1 MSRKRTEIDPKR
13 AERLKILIDHE
24 KELRNGKF
32 SQTQFAKSIHMTQQN
47 VSRII
52 QMHQALNEQTAKDII
67 EQYPKYRVEW
77 LLGYD
82 DYMTPA
88 DYLLAVTAQCQEEEQ
103 VMNTAF
109 FGLARLCGFS
119 MELNRKYY
127 DNSLDLDGLFQTI
140 KSTITFSR
148 DGMSVTLS
156 LAEINEI
163 ENELCDI
170 VEARLKRMLKKQC

>member
-1 MSRKRTEIDPKR
+1 MGRKKVAIHAERG
-13 AERLKILIDHE
+13 ERLKILIDRE
-24 KELRNGKF
+24 KKLRNGDF
-32 SQTQFAKSIHMTQQN
+32 NQTKFAKSIHMSQQN
-47 VSRII
+47 VSRIV
-52 QMHQALNEQTAKDII
+52 QKHQNLYEETAQEIVK
-67 EQYPKYRVEW
+67 QYPEYRIEW
-77 LLGYD
+77 LMGYD
-82 DYMTPA
+82 DYMTMA
-88 DYLLAVTAQCQEEEQ
+88 DYLLAVTAQCQAEKQ

-127 DNSLDLDGLFQTI
+127 DGNSLEGLFQTI
-140 KSTITFSR
+140 KSAVTFSR

-156 LAEINEI
+156 LEDINEI